1 MSSNRI
7 VQFKISPKYFIVS
20 CTHFFTYS
28 KSNTTLSVRV
38 FVGSRAV
45 CAEELQ
51 PLLTEA
57 KGSLKTKLLPQSG
70 LIIQNTNEE
79 ASKVFSLFH
88 TEQCQKYTGR
98 FDLFLRLLTCFTKT
112 SRYHH
117 SSVNLSFH
125 FKIPTV

>member
-1 MSSNRI
+1 MG
-7 VQFKISPKYFIVS
+7 
-20 CTHFFTYS
+20 
-28 KSNTTLSVRV
+28 V

-79 ASKVFSLFH
+79 ASEVISLFH
-88 TEQCQKYTGR
+88 TEQYQKYTGYI
-98 FDLFLRLLTCFTKT
+98 
-112 SRYHH
+112 SIY
-117 SSVNLSFH
+117 S
-125 FKIPTV
+125 